1 MLSRHYPAM
10 KYLEQLRVFMG
21 AKSTLFDRTEV
32 AHALVYLLPPLEH
45 SGVIRSKKV
54 ELVVDDFLNE
64 IYALFVKEPSV
75 QPAIAQALVPLLV
88 DFALGQTTRPEAVFK
103 SSLDKLLGGCFS
115 NQAMATLGKSGKQ
128 VESQKITLVNSLNF
142 VALLTLAARSRI
154 SGNVTAGGKLMK
166 SPQWKTL
173 LQRDWDEGGENRS
186 IIKAL
191 EVIAELPDAPPLLE
205 TFVVLSLSDA
215 EQSARESL
223 VSQVAS
229 VINELFEDL
238 KPDDRHKHV
247 RGTLLLCKLLVGIKI
262 CPGVASEDRG
272 VLVVKAI
279 DALPDFRSV
288 LSHHN
293 AQNTGYFRHC
303 AQVFLAVLTS
313 VLNGVRG
320 CSLLHYSPV
329 VCKLQ
334 AGQVI
339 SLTLTDMASKYAGA
353 ISLALNQDVTAD
365 DLVRDAFQPP
375 LVLGVKATLSLLNSF
390 MSRAQGTSE
399 KQKLFSRILPPLT
412 CKLRAS
418 DLVPVT
424 SAVLK
429 KHDAKAQWLVICSM
443 LRRFHGLSMKL
454 CDVSKDRRITTQ
466 CGTVVDWIHDSQE
479 LRQHYLASH
488 PLLDVSKVDFPDPS
502 SLLAVLR
509 KLPEGFESTCTLVH
523 LGMRLMG
530 VLSMTCVFSEF
541 VIASGGA
548 EDIEDV
554 EDMVDP
560 DMHRAFRQDKQ
571 SIQEVSW
578 AEGRALL
585 SGWGDAVIGTLGE
598 FVGGCQGLRK
608 PLEKLVRNPEDAAA
622 AVEVQ
627 QFFENLTAV
636 LPEMIRETWSLRH
649 VALSPASRFA
659 LSRCKEL
666 FTGMLGLVGL
676 AVSEEVV
683 TQLVGATVGNAS
695 TPAEEAEEIEDA
707 ETDSEEQ
714 VSDSEDIS
722 PPSAKRQKLD
732 DSSDSGDSDVELGGL
747 GMLATLMDDDYAA
760 TLPGGGIAPM
770 PKSLLATA
778 NRKPSQNFVEEHL
791 MTFSVIK
798 TLINSTSGLQL
809 PAKQSVDHC
818 LAFYSSSYTLLR
830 ASLDTA
836 LRNVNAKKGYE
847 MSKDEQPRHRL
858 IELISKNA
866 EGTLRSVGVDGLS
879 QLNAEDLTH
888 WLAVVK
894 SSVVETLQAVLEL
907 NVAKLNAAKKGVDSI
922 FHVVGV
928 HISASLVMELLLT
941 QALGKRSQKLLNR
954 CEKEAETAGEPSCGL
969 ATLDALANVH
979 HKASTRFPFVNW
991 CGLFRDPNLR
1001 CLVKVLDW
1009 TSPIRSAPRP
1019 SLQAMAAN
1027 FRKDIPEDSLTTEL
1041 LNSPIIL
1048 GKINKFR
1055 KNNEQSDFSDAS
1067 QIFYEQLLDMFKSR
1081 LPDLQ
1086 CKPRQRFMATLKQQL
1101 GLSEGKRRRR
1111 KF

>member
-1 MLSRHYPAM
+1 MTLRNFASSRLCFYLILCFHFILFLILS
-10 KYLEQLRVFMG
+10 F
-21 AKSTLFDRTEV
+21 
-32 AHALVYLLPPLEH
+32 
-45 SGVIRSKKV
+45 I
-54 ELVVDDFLNE
+54 
-64 IYALFVKEPSV
+64 
-75 QPAIAQALVPLLV
+75 
-88 DFALGQTTRPEAVFK
+88 
-103 SSLDKLLGGCFS
+103 FS
-115 NQAMATLGKSGKQ
+115 
-128 VESQKITLVNSLNF
+128 
-142 VALLTLAARSRI
+142 
-154 SGNVTAGGKLMK
+154 
-166 SPQWKTL
+166 
-173 LQRDWDEGGENRS
+173 
-186 IIKAL
+186 
-191 EVIAELPDAPPLLE
+191 
-205 TFVVLSLSDA
+205 
-215 EQSARESL
+215 
-223 VSQVAS
+223 
-229 VINELFEDL
+229 
-238 KPDDRHKHV
+238 
-247 RGTLLLCKLLVGIKI
+247 
-262 CPGVASEDRG
+262 
-272 VLVVKAI
+272 
-279 DALPDFRSV
+279 
-288 LSHHN
+288 
-293 AQNTGYFRHC
+293 
-303 AQVFLAVLTS
+303 
-313 VLNGVRG
+313 
-320 CSLLHYSPV
+320 
-329 VCKLQ
+329 
-334 AGQVI
+334 
-339 SLTLTDMASKYAGA
+339 
-353 ISLALNQDVTAD
+353 
-365 DLVRDAFQPP
+365 
-375 LVLGVKATLSLLNSF
+375 
-390 MSRAQGTSE
+390 
-399 KQKLFSRILPPLT
+399 
-412 CKLRAS
+412 
-418 DLVPVT
+418 
-424 SAVLK
+424 
-429 KHDAKAQWLVICSM
+429 
-443 LRRFHGLSMKL
+443 
-454 CDVSKDRRITTQ
+454 
-466 CGTVVDWIHDSQE
+466 
-479 LRQHYLASH
+479 YLASH